1 MILKQMDAISEA
13 LNLNSSEFQW
23 DLIEVS
29 LSYHFGSDSNA
40 KKELTLIEKDCVSIQ
55 EYSEKIT
62 KVFMSIPVIKDIC
75 QILNLY
81 SGLNSITE
89 IIDFASKIKEDEIN
103 IKFNCSDY
111 NSEVNKLSKMLK
123 KRFAKHLDGQ
133 SKITDEVLEEI
144 LAKTTRYNLKQ
155 TREELGYPDS
165 RTFNP
170 WLIAF
175 FDDKYVTCR
184 GKTKSGK
191 PSYKSKKR
199 GYINFNE
206 YLEIVSMFLLCENE
220 DYFDIENCVL
230 EYRDRIKMH
239 KITQKKVLKD
249 LTKNDYKLLRE
260 RVEDILGLNNINTS
274 HEFRNIP
281 FRIVSIIKK
290 EIENY
295 ND

>member
-13 LNLNSSEFQW
+13 LNLNSNEFQW

-29 LSYHFGSDSNA
+29 LSYHFGSDSEA
-40 KKELTLIEKDCVSIQ
+40 KKELALIKKDCISIQ

-81 SGLNSITE
+81 NGLNSITE
-89 IIDFASKIKEDEIN
+89 IIDFAAKIKEEEIN
-103 IKFNCSDY
+103 IEFYCSDY

-123 KRFAKHLDGQ
+123 IRFAKHLDGQ

-144 LAKTTRYNLKQ
+144 LAKTTKYTLKQ

-175 FDDKYVTCR
+175 FDDKYVTCT

-220 DYFDIENCVL
+220 DYFDIENCAL

-295 ND
+295 NE